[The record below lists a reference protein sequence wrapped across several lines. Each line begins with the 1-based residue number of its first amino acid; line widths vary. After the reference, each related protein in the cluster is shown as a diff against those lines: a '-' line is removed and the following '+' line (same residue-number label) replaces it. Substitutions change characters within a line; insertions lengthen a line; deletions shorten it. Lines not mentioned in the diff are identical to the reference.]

1 MGVELL
7 RVFVEFYD
15 VMGCFVLEIGMLMML
30 IVMMMVMVM
39 MTMGGV

>member
-15 VMGCFVLEIGMLMML
+15 VMGCFVLEIGMLMM
-30 IVMMMVMVM
+30 MMMM
-39 MTMGGV
+39 MMMMMGGV

>member
-15 VMGCFVLEIGMLMML
+15 VMGCFVLEIGMLMM
-30 IVMMMVMVM
+30 ITMTMMMM
-39 MTMGGV
+39 MMGGV

>member
-15 VMGCFVLEIGMLMML
+15 VMGCFVLEIGMLMM
-30 IVMMMVMVM
+30 MMMVMM
-39 MTMGGV
+39 MTMMMLGGV

>member
-15 VMGCFVLEIGMLMML
+15 VMGCFVLEIGMLMMM
-30 IVMMMVMVM
+30 IMM
-39 MTMGGV
+39 MGGV

>member
-15 VMGCFVLEIGMLMML
+15 VMGCFVHEIGMLMM
-30 IVMMMVMVM
+30 IMVIMMMM
-39 MTMGGV
+39 MMGGV

>member
-15 VMGCFVLEIGMLMML
+15 VMGCFVLEIGMLMM
-30 IVMMMVMVM
+30 MMMM
-39 MTMGGV
+39 MMMMMGDV

>member
-15 VMGCFVLEIGMLMML
+15 VMGCFVLEIGLLM
-30 IVMMMVMVM
+30 IIMMVM
-39 MTMGGV
+39 TIGGL